1 VNVQQGRLGST
12 DTTKNMAFYYNDTV
26 ATKVSEV
33 DRSLHNGT
41 QFVRL
46 VLQRAQAATV
56 RGALTGTPDVQ
67 VEIPTWFDGS
77 FAPVGPIA
85 PAELLVIGFGSPV
98 KTTQIKIYTSQ
109 VNGLNETV
117 GDWTV
122 SLSLNNI
129 DSEYSNTL
137 FECTVDSVSVAFDD
151 ELSHA
156 ESNFYALIDITMPS
170 SFPDGLPWYRI
181 EHAAATAFA
190 FVSEVEP
197 NNNTSTTLP
206 QIPTATVFDT
216 DGNNASG
223 FTFQKTNIL
232 DACYDNPN
240 TRYYTV
246 RFNTDNV
253 GTTSLNLGDD
263 FSDAEAGSAAGSNDF
278 NPARWAESTAN
289 PQFLRSIGNENLTHN
304 VALGKGQME
313 TTYTLEDDF
322 RAEVTVDPISMSTD
336 KKWFVIRALDAN
348 NNTIMSEGVGR
359 ANDATVTGTWF
370 SSYIGDLVDSAAAA
384 DFREGRPLWHNTQI
398 GIDEFTVAFDGA
410 SWSVSG
416 TLTGELADA
425 TTGAFYNEIVE
436 PNTPIEFLIA
446 STATPNP
453 GDQFTFDLVTVS
465 GFKPPTEGGNIGF
478 ERTGA
483 TWSGLQNTVQPA
495 VAVVTD
501 ACNIELFGY
510 TDGPINVE
518 ADDFTVSGTG
528 VFPQI
533 AVLTVEKTD
542 DDGLVI
548 DPPLIESFDVV
559 GDPSLTYNDF
569 LDGKVQIA
577 TTHSGTGGGFVYIK
591 VNNVLYKYANDIA
604 LTVESGTNAVITPTT
619 DQIPSQGTSS
629 FNWTHASSIGGQ
641 PFLTYLEYDDALDI
655 VHTKTI
661 SESTLLNT
669 TSTKEVLLDIS
680 DFASTAYT
688 VFFDQNDFDTLYY
701 VDTGTN
707 LRAFNLDDRI
717 SAFMAVNAQDTTLPA
732 GTAQSTLV
740 NADVIN
746 AWGEALDGKDVTFQ
760 VTGDGAVTPST
771 DTTISGGRATTQFT
785 VGATVGVSTVTATV
799 TEN

>member
-1 VNVQQGRLGST
+1 MANVQQGRLGST
-12 DTTKNMAFYYNDTV
+12 DTTKNMESYYNDGV
-26 ATKVSEV
+26 ATKVDEV

-46 VLQRAQAATV
+46 VLQRPQPVTA
-56 RGALTGTPDVQ
+56 RGATTGSPNTQ
-67 VEIPTWFDGS
+67 VEVEGWIDGL
-77 FAPVGPIA
+77 FTPIGPIN
-85 PAELLVIGFGSPV
+85 PADLIVIGFGQNV
-98 KTTQIKIYTSQ
+98 ATIQIKLYTTA
-109 VNGLNETV
+109 VIDTV
-117 GDWTV
+117 VGNWTV
-122 SLSLNNI
+122 STSLNNLDAEFM
-129 DSEYSNTL
+129 DSN
-137 FECTVDSVSVAFDD
+137 FEATVDSVTLGNEGGQFTYT
-151 ELSHA
+151 LG
-156 ESNFYALIDITMPS
+156 LTLPPS
-170 SFPDGLPWYRI
+170 FTDGLPWWRI
-181 EHAAATAFA
+181 AHSTSAAFA
-190 FVSEVEP
+190 FVTEVEP
-197 NNNTSTTLP
+197 TNNVGSNLP
-206 QIPTATVFDT
+206 QVPTATIFDT
-216 DGNNASG
+216 DGNNATSVL
-223 FTFQKTNIL
+223 FEKTNIL

-263 FSDAEAGSAAGSNDF
+263 FSEVEAGNAAGSNDF
-278 NPARWAESTAN
+278 NPARWVESTAN
-289 PQFLRSIGNENLTHN
+289 PQFLRSTGLEILTHN
-304 VALGKGQME
+304 VALGKGQLE

-322 RAEVTVDPISMSTD
+322 RAEITVNPISLSSD
-336 KKWFVIRALDAN
+336 RKWFVIRALDAN

-370 SSYIGDLVDSAAAA
+370 SSYMSDLVDSAP
-384 DFREGRPLWHNTQI
+384 DSDLREGRPLWHNAQI
-398 GIDEFTVAFDGA
+398 GTDEFTVAFDGVN
-410 SWSVSG
+410 WTVSG
-416 TLTGELADA
+416 TLTGELTDA
-425 TTGAFYNEIVE
+425 ETGVFYNESVDAS
-436 PNTPIEFLIA
+436 TPLEFLIA
-446 STATPNP
+446 STASPTP

-478 ERTGA
+478 ERLGA
-483 TWSGLQNTVQPA
+483 TWSGLQETVDTPG
-495 VAVVTD
+495 VSVVTD

-510 TDGPINVE
+510 TDGAINVS

-533 AVLTVEKTD
+533 AVLTVEKCD
-542 DDGLVI
+542 NDGAVI
-548 DPPLIESFDVV
+548 APPLIESFDVV

-591 VNNVLYKYANDIA
+591 VNNVLYKYANNIA

-619 DQIPSQGTSS
+619 DQIPAEGTSS
-629 FNWTHASSIGGQ
+629 FAWTHESSIGGQ
-641 PFLTYLEYDDALDI
+641 PFLTYLEYESSLD
-655 VHTKTI
+655 VLHVKTLDTI
-661 SESTLLNT
+661 TLLNT
-669 TSTKEVLLDIS
+669 TATKEVLLDIT
-680 DFASTAYT
+680 DYATNAYT
-688 VFFDQNDFDTLYY
+688 VFYDQNDFDTLYY
-701 VDTGTN
+701 IDSGTN

-732 GTAQSTLV
+732 GTAQSTLI